1 MANDV
6 TMKVG
11 VDTKEAEEGFQE
23 IVQEAA
29 KAATQ
34 AESKFSDAFKG
45 SFAGNFAADFAADV
59 KGNLLQAAQYAIDAG
74 SNFEKAL
81 QSVSAVTGVTGE
93 GLDDLGTRAQDLALQ
108 FGGSATTQLEAFQT
122 VLSKFGPDLAKT
134 PEALGTVAESVN
146 VLGKAAGL
154 DAKQSVDALSNAML
168 QFGVDASDP
177 AKLAQESG
185 RFINVLAASAKV
197 GAAEIP
203 QVSEAIL
210 QAGVAAKGAG
220 LSFEETNAA
229 IQGLAIGGKVG
240 SEAGIALRNVIGKLI
255 DGGGEQKK
263 VLESVGLSYKQLG
276 TALTT
281 AQEDGGGL
289 ASALEML
296 KGGLDKIKDPAEKA
310 AAAGK
315 LFGAE
320 NASAAGI
327 LLDQV
332 DNIKLFTEGVTGTNE
347 ATVQAAINQDT
358 LASRFSKVKA
368 AIEVGLI
375 KAFQALTPIV
385 KFVFDNFST
394 IAVVLSPIAIG
405 LAAAGIAAFTSSA
418 GFQAFSLSTFL
429 ANSAVVTFTASLLAN
444 PIFLIAAAAAAAVV
458 GIVAIADAMN
468 VSAEETISNAEAQQ
482 KNIETQQQMNKEMQQ
497 GEIQTQSL
505 VNEFQSL
512 AGKSKLTAE
521 EQKRLQEIQ
530 SKLEEKYPK
539 LIDATK
545 SYKENLNGVTEV
557 GKSSTKQLEK
567 LRDQS
572 AELQKEFN
580 RAAREVIR
588 GKRELA
594 LGDLY
599 SSTTTLLGGATA
611 LTNEVEKFKIAVY
624 KAGTAGEI
632 DAATLALIRT
642 ANKLGAA
649 GFGGEEKQQQFV
661 AGIRNASVQAA
672 QYLDFYKKKN
682 VETSEVIK
690 KLDKDENDNDANT
703 LKKKSTNKNKQLAA
717 IEDLINAEKLLQ
729 KNNDTSAKQEAVEQ
743 GLTDVSIAKKKELL
757 ESEKQRLELLLST
770 QRQQVTYFGETT
782 NNLNAIAQIEKT
794 ADGKIISRIKGTDQE
809 REKAAKFYT
818 DLQERI
824 ATVGLQLNKI
834 SATETAEGF
843 KAEYERL
850 KREADDLKKAVP
862 ETLSTKFAFTVTDAE
877 FNTQVE
883 ALKTKLQTT
892 YDELNAIAISADEK
906 QKADIQ
912 KLLEDN
918 LKQRELIETQ
928 AADIIE
934 RVAIERQTDG
944 NKRRLDLALFDLR
957 VKFEAEQK
965 ENQGNYTKLDELET
979 AYLLERE
986 RLNQEYNR
994 QNNIL
999 FGIQSGI
1006 QMSMMEQFS
1015 ISRLIEEREAGKAL
1029 RAEKK
1034 KALDDEES
1042 DLEKSLADRSI
1053 TFEQY
1058 QSKIAEIQQK
1068 RIDAGLE
1075 QEKLGDQL
1083 LKDLKLAGDKAISQ
1097 ILTDQGNK
1105 FTAQAQERQQKQ
1117 VALDAKRNDAQRELA
1132 KLAGQEGTQAFIDAQ
1147 QKLEK
1152 AQSDAAKNDE
1162 DVYGFRTSI
1171 LEDFAGKAAMQFA
1184 ALAASG
1190 KATLADFGKVTVQLA
1205 FEALQKM
1212 IPIFIARIAGEEF
1225 AKGIGGI
1232 ATTAILTAALYGL
1245 FAAAQS
1251 SAGFKDGVVALDGDG
1266 TETSDSIPAWL
1277 SKGESVITARAT
1289 KNNIDELKWMNET
1302 GLPIREFYRMQMSHT
1317 SVSEDG
1323 QLIHEIRQL
1332 RKTTEGLGVQINRN
1346 TNVAVHGTLQADGT
1360 SITAMI
1366 ESNRKRNQ
1374 RRF

>member
-11 VDTKEAEEGFQE
+11 VDTKEAEEGFEE
-23 IVQEAA
+23 IVQEAS

-34 AESKFSDAFKG
+34 AQSKFSDAFKG

-59 KGNLLQAAQYAIDAG
+59 KGNLLQAAQYAVDAG

-229 IQGLAIGGKVG
+229 IQGLAVGGKVG
-240 SEAGIALRNVIGKLI
+240 SEAGVALRNVIGKLI
-255 DGGGEQKK
+255 DGGKEQEG
-263 VLESVGLSYKQLG
+263 VLAKVGLSYEKLG
-276 TALTT
+276 NTLTT
-281 AQEDGGGL
+281 SAEDGGGL
-289 ASALEML
+289 AAALEML
-296 KGGLDKIKDPAEKA
+296 KGGLDKIENPAERA

-358 LASRFSKVKA
+358 LASRFEKVKA

-385 KFVFDNFST
+385 KFVFDNFAT
-394 IAVVLSPIAIG
+394 IATVLSPIAVG

-429 ANSAVVTFTASLLAN
+429 ANSAVISFTASLLAN
-444 PIFLIAAAAAAAVV
+444 PIFLIGAAAAAAVV

-505 VNEFQSL
+505 VNEFQTL
-512 AGKSKLTAE
+512 AGKTKLSAD
-521 EQKRLQEIQ
+521 EQKRMQEIQ

-545 SYKENLNGVTEV
+545 SYKENLNGVTQV
-557 GKSSTKQLEK
+557 GKTSTEQLGRLREQSAQLEK
-567 LRDQS
+567 
-572 AELQKEFN
+572 EFQ
-580 RAAREVIR
+580 RAAREIVKS
-588 GKRELA
+588 KRDLA
-594 LGDLY
+594 LNDLY
-599 SSTTTLLGGATA
+599 SSTTAFLGQSTA
-611 LTNEVEKFKIAVY
+611 LTGKVQEFKDAIFYAS
-624 KAGTAGEI
+624 TTSQI
-632 DAATLALIRT
+632 DAAALKLVSI
-642 ANKLGAA
+642 ANNLGAA
-649 GFGGEEKQQQFV
+649 GFGSQEKKDQFV
-661 AGIRNASVQAA
+661 NGIKNAAQQAA
-672 QYLDFYKKKN
+672 SYLDFYKKKGI
-682 VETSEVIK
+682 ETSNIITK
-690 KLDKDENDNDANT
+690 KDNDETDNNDNNT
-703 LKKKSTNKNKQLAA
+703 RKRSNNKNKELAS
-717 IEDLINAEKLLQ
+717 IENLINAEKVLQ
-729 KNNDTSAKQEAVEQ
+729 KQRQTDASNEAVAQ
-743 GLTDVSIAKKKELL
+743 GLTDITTAKKKELL
-757 ESEKQRLELLLST
+757 EEEKKRLALLLTT
-770 QRQQVTYFGETT
+770 QKQQVTYFGETT
-782 NNLNAIAQIEKT
+782 NNLNALAKITTK
-794 ADGKIISRIKGTDQE
+794 DGKIISQISGTDQD
-809 REKAAKFYT
+809 REKASKFYI

-824 ATVGLQLNKI
+824 TSIGLSLNKI
-834 SATETAEGF
+834 SATESAEGF
-843 KAEYERL
+843 KTEFERL
-850 KREADDLKKAVP
+850 KKQSDELKKAVP
-862 ETLSTKFAFTVTDAE
+862 EILTTKFAFTLS
-877 FNTQVE
+877 E
-883 ALKTKLQTT
+883 ADYASTIEKLKSDLQST
-892 YDELNAIAISADEK
+892 YDDLNDIQTNADEK
-906 QKADIQ
+906 QKEDIR
-912 KLLEDN
+912 KILEEN
-918 LKQRELIETQ
+918 VKQREQIETQ
-928 AADIIE
+928 YADIIE
-934 RVAIERQTDG
+934 RIAIEKQTDA
-944 NKRRLDLALFDLR
+944 NKRRLDLALLDLR
-957 VKFEAEQK
+957 IKFEAEQEANK
-965 ENQGNYTKLDELET
+965 GNFTKLEELEN

-986 RLNQEYNR
+986 KLNDEYNR
-994 QNNIL
+994 QTNII
-999 FGIQSGI
+999 FGIQSAVMG
-1006 QMSMMEQFS
+1006 SMMEQFN
-1015 ISRLIEEREAGKAL
+1015 IGRLIEERRANAEM
-1029 RAEKK
+1029 RAEKQ

-1042 DLEKSLADRSI
+1042 DLEKSLANREI
-1053 TFEQY
+1053 TFQEY
-1058 QSKIAEIQQK
+1058 QEKIAIIQQK

-1083 LKDLKLAGDKAISQ
+1083 LKDLKIGGDKAISQ

-1105 FTAQAQERQQKQ
+1105 LKTENEARTQRQI
-1117 VALDAKRNDAQRELA
+1117 ALDAKEKDARIAFE
-1132 KLAGQEGTQAFIDAQ
+1132 KLKGQEGTQAFIDAEK
-1147 QKLEK
+1147 KLQN
-1152 AQSDAAKNDE
+1152 AQSEAAENDKM
-1162 DVYGFRTSI
+1162 VYGFRTSV
-1171 LEDFAGKAAMQFA
+1171 LEEFGSKAAIQFA
-1184 ALAASG
+1184 QLAASG
-1190 KATLADFGKVTVQLA
+1190 KANLADFGKVTVQLA

-1212 IPIFIARIAGEEF
+1212 IPIYVANIAGKEF
-1225 AKGIGGI
+1225 ATGIGGI

-1251 SAGFKDGVVALDGDG
+1251 AAGFKDGVVALEGEG

-1302 GLPIREFYRMQMSHT
+1302 GLPLREFYRMQFSQT
-1317 SVSEDG
+1317 SVNENG
-1323 QLIHEIRQL
+1323 ELIHEIRQL
-1332 RKTTEGLGVQINRN
+1332 RKTTEGLGMQINRN
-1346 TNVAVHGTLQADGT
+1346 TNVSVHGVLQADGT

-1366 ESNRKRNQ
+1366 ESNRKKNQ

>member
-1 MANDV
+1 
-6 TMKVG
+6 
-11 VDTKEAEEGFQE
+11 
-23 IVQEAA
+23 
-29 KAATQ
+29 
-34 AESKFSDAFKG
+34 
-45 SFAGNFAADFAADV
+45 
-59 KGNLLQAAQYAIDAG
+59 
-74 SNFEKAL
+74 
-81 QSVSAVTGVTGE
+81 
-93 GLDDLGTRAQDLALQ
+93 
-108 FGGSATTQLEAFQT
+108 
-122 VLSKFGPDLAKT
+122 
-134 PEALGTVAESVN
+134 
-146 VLGKAAGL
+146 
-154 DAKQSVDALSNAML
+154 
-168 QFGVDASDP
+168 
-177 AKLAQESG
+177 
-185 RFINVLAASAKV
+185 
-197 GAAEIP
+197 
-203 QVSEAIL
+203 
-210 QAGVAAKGAG
+210 
-220 LSFEETNAA
+220 
-229 IQGLAIGGKVG
+229 
-240 SEAGIALRNVIGKLI
+240 
-255 DGGGEQKK
+255 
-263 VLESVGLSYKQLG
+263 
-276 TALTT
+276 
-281 AQEDGGGL
+281 
-289 ASALEML
+289 
-296 KGGLDKIKDPAEKA
+296 
-310 AAAGK
+310 
-315 LFGAE
+315 
-320 NASAAGI
+320 
-327 LLDQV
+327 
-332 DNIKLFTEGVTGTNE
+332 
-347 ATVQAAINQDT
+347 
-358 LASRFSKVKA
+358 
-368 AIEVGLI
+368 
-375 KAFQALTPIV
+375 
-385 KFVFDNFST
+385 
-394 IAVVLSPIAIG
+394 
-405 LAAAGIAAFTSSA
+405 
-418 GFQAFSLSTFL
+418 
-429 ANSAVVTFTASLLAN
+429 
-444 PIFLIAAAAAAAVV
+444 
-458 GIVAIADAMN
+458 
-468 VSAEETISNAEAQQ
+468 
-482 KNIETQQQMNKEMQQ
+482 
-497 GEIQTQSL
+497 
-505 VNEFQSL
+505 
-512 AGKSKLTAE
+512 
-521 EQKRLQEIQ
+521 
-530 SKLEEKYPK
+530 
-539 LIDATK
+539 
-545 SYKENLNGVTEV
+545 
-557 GKSSTKQLEK
+557 
-567 LRDQS
+567 
-572 AELQKEFN
+572 
-580 RAAREVIR
+580 
-588 GKRELA
+588 
-594 LGDLY
+594 
-599 SSTTTLLGGATA
+599 
-611 LTNEVEKFKIAVY
+611 
-624 KAGTAGEI
+624 
-632 DAATLALIRT
+632 
-642 ANKLGAA
+642 
-649 GFGGEEKQQQFV
+649 
-661 AGIRNASVQAA
+661 
-672 QYLDFYKKKN
+672 
-682 VETSEVIK
+682 
-690 KLDKDENDNDANT
+690 
-703 LKKKSTNKNKQLAA
+703 
-717 IEDLINAEKLLQ
+717 
-729 KNNDTSAKQEAVEQ
+729 
-743 GLTDVSIAKKKELL
+743 
-757 ESEKQRLELLLST
+757 
-770 QRQQVTYFGETT
+770 
-782 NNLNAIAQIEKT
+782 
-794 ADGKIISRIKGTDQE
+794 
-809 REKAAKFYT
+809 
-818 DLQERI
+818 
-824 ATVGLQLNKI
+824 
-834 SATETAEGF
+834 
-843 KAEYERL
+843 
-850 KREADDLKKAVP
+850 LKKAVP

-1058 QSKIAEIQQK
+1058 QAKIAEIQQK